1 MIGRVRDFTHHP
13 DKLPS
18 SQTPPMKALTMTLA
32 VKTIGILGGMS
43 AASTQTYYRTLCDL
57 TGRALVA
64 CTRQNC

>member
-1 MIGRVRDFTHHP
+1 
-13 DKLPS
+13 
-18 SQTPPMKALTMTLA
+18 MKAITMTRA